1 MFASPCSPPLSAE
14 LISSYPSGTPRFTPA
29 SPVFEDRVHPA
40 SLDLCGDHDPRL
52 LEFIRSDVSHE
63 LIEFLSRTTTSV
75 IASSTSIDP
84 KTIQR
89 TDSNFP
95 SLTTFIAVVCE
106 QSNVQVSTLLATIVY
121 LERLRTRLPRVAKGL
136 PCTRHRVFLATLIC
150 AAKYLNDSSPKN
162 KHWCRYAQMFS
173 QAEVNLMEKQL
184 LFLLDYNLA
193 ITEDEVVRCSE
204 HFLSRYT
211 FEVPEPELPPTPE
224 SVCAL
229 PVTPR
234 LPSGHILAPE
244 PIAHRPS
251 AYDHYDEAPGL
262 DRSDSTSSF
271 GSEGPRTPRS
281 TESSPSPELAPAARI
296 SRAVA
301 AAVQLQRPVPAALAY
316 EKRSHSAIHIADP
329 SESPISAV
337 ASAGAAAKETRD
349 SIVRRL
355 FGRRRDDITVA

>member
-1 MFASPCSPPLSAE
+1 VA
-14 LISSYPSGTPRFTPA
+14 
-29 SPVFEDRVHPA
+29 
-40 SLDLCGDHDPRL
+40 DP
-52 LEFIRSDVSHE
+52 
-63 LIEFLSRTTTSV
+63 
-75 IASSTSIDP
+75 
-84 KTIQR
+84 
-89 TDSNFP
+89 
-95 SLTTFIAVVCE
+95 
-106 QSNVQVSTLLATIVY
+106 
-121 LERLRTRLPRVAKGL
+121 KGL